1 MTAESPSDFDLEI
14 AHVLFI
20 DIVGYSKLVIDKQ
33 TELTRKLNG
42 IVRDVRQFDAA
53 EAEGSLVRLPTGD
66 GIAVVAQPGND
77 NRLSRLFCNQ
87 LLKARIVADR
97 IPEWINSQPS
107 RSDWV
112 HIGYLQQSLEDWNG
126 VIRVA

>member
-1 MTAESPSDFDLEI
+1 MQMSSPSDLKFEI
-14 AHVLFI
+14 GHVLFM

-42 IVRDVRQFDAA
+42 IVRDVPQFDAA

-97 IPEWINSQPS
+97 IPEWINSQAS
-107 RSDWV
+107 RSDRRPV
-112 HIGYLQQSLEDWNG
+112 GDLQ
-126 VIRVA
+126 